1 MLAPAVMF
9 WQVILALHIVAV
21 VVAFGVTFAYPV
33 IFTVGARMDPRAMP
47 WFHRMQVQIGRRLVN
62 PGLLVVVLAG
72 IYLASK
78 LHQWSSFYVQ
88 WGIGVALVLGG
99 LEGAFM
105 MPRSRRLAELAE
117 ADVERAGGGEVTWSA
132 EYEKLGRQAGI
143 VGALMGLL
151 VIITIYLMT
160 VQAGA

>member
-1 MLAPAVMF
+1 
-9 WQVILALHIVAV
+9 
-21 VVAFGVTFAYPV
+21 
-33 IFTVGARMDPRAMP
+33 MP
-47 WFHRMQVQIGRRLVN
+47 WFHRMHVQIGRRLVN

-117 ADVERAGGGEVTWSA
+117 ADIERAGGNEVTWSA
-132 EYEKLGRQAGI
+132 EYEKLGRQAGT